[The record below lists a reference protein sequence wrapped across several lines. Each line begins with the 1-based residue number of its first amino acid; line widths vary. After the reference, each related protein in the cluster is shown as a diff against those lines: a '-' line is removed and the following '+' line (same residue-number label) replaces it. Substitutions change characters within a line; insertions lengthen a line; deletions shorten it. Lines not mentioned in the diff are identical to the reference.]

1 MWTNIFKDNTDNIL
15 TLKILSFLSLLCT
28 TMCYEIIQSPLSSK
42 KKSVVFFPV
51 QLSYNDQLPVDIYGE
66 FKKSLQSNGFHV
78 FQSSGNTNEDCNLIN
93 DMKLADELDKVTLVS
108 HSTGINNLLKVC
120 DKVQSVDNVV
130 LIDPILLKKSR
141 ERFVFNE
148 NLEDYINDFIESDKF
163 TLLKDAIFKKND
175 KKYLTFDNI
184 DNLLYISSKK
194 SSRWKILPP
203 IPPIKRLF
211 LDYNEI
217 KSINKTLITIPE
229 YGHFDILDTQW
240 SDMIHSSIS
249 KGSNFRDTLT
259 NYHDDI
265 SNYIKE
271 L

>member
-1 MWTNIFKDNTDNIL
+1 M
-15 TLKILSFLSLLCT
+15 LKILSFLSLLCT

-130 LIDPILLKKSR
+130 
-141 ERFVFNE
+141 FNE

-175 KKYLTFDNI
+175 KKFLTFDNI
-184 DNLLYISSKK
+184 EKLLYISSKK

-217 KSINKTLITIPE
+217 KSSNKTLITIPE

-240 SDMIHSSIS
+240 SDMIHNSIS

-259 NYHDDI
+259 NYHDEI
-265 SNYIKE
+265 SNYIRE